1 VQQRGWLRPAQR
13 FGAFA
18 CASVLVL
25 AACNGDDA
33 DAPTV
38 AEVTTTTTTTVA
50 PRADDGVLV
59 IGVLLPTTG
68 GAAQLGGPMINAV
81 RLAADRIN
89 DAGGVNGSPVEL
101 VEVDEGGSV
110 ATAGLGFDTLIAEG
124 VDAIVGPASSIA
136 ALGELSSAVS
146 AGVLTCSPTA
156 SALALDDFPDNGLF
170 FRTVPSDSLQA
181 IAIAQVLE
189 QTGATS
195 VAIGFLDDSYGRGLL
210 SAVDAAVAARNLE
223 VTSRVGFTSAET
235 DLARQANALFDGEPG
250 VIAILADAD
259 AGARLLAAIGAA
271 APAGT
276 PPPIIVND
284 ALRSA
289 RSSQL
294 IVDLPDRIRTRIA
307 GIAPLAVPPETDLA
321 GPYAAHAF
329 DCVKL
334 IALAAVQAGSDSPV
348 RIASQMASVS
358 DGGFVC
364 RSFATCVERMFQGL
378 QIDYTG
384 PSGSTRLSSRTGNPT
399 QARFEVFTFDDDG
412 RDVPGATFEASSL

>member
-1 VQQRGWLRPAQR
+1 
-13 FGAFA
+13 
-18 CASVLVL
+18 VLVV

-33 DAPTV
+33 SAPTV
-38 AEVTTTTTTTVA
+38 ADATTTTSTTLV

-81 RLAADRIN
+81 RLATDRIN
-89 DAGGVNGSPVEL
+89 DAGGVNGSPIEL
-101 VEVDEGGSV
+101 IEVDEGGSV

-156 SALALDDFPDNGLF
+156 TALSLDDFPDNGLF

-181 IAIAQVLE
+181 VAIAQVLE

-210 SAVDAAVAARNLE
+210 QAVDAAVAERNLE
-223 VTSRVGFTSAET
+223 VTARVGFTSLET
-235 DLARQANALFDGEPG
+235 DLAAPANALFESEPG

-259 AGARLLAAIGAA
+259 AGARLLSALGDA
-271 APAGT
+271 APAAT
-276 PPPIIVND
+276 PPPIVVND
-284 ALRSA
+284 ALRGA

-294 IVDLPDRIRTRIA
+294 IVDLPERIRTRIA
-307 GIAPLAVPPETDLA
+307 GIAPLAVPAETPDFS

-334 IALAAVQAGSDSPV
+334 IALAAVQAGSDSPT
-348 RIASQMASVS
+348 RIASQMVTVS

-364 RSFATCVERMFQGL
+364 RTFATCVDRMSQGL

-399 QARFEVFTFDDDG
+399 QARFEVFTFDADG
-412 RDVPGATFEASSL
+412 RDVAGATFDASSL

>member
-1 VQQRGWLRPAQR
+1 
-13 FGAFA
+13 
-18 CASVLVL
+18 
-25 AACNGDDA
+25 
-33 DAPTV
+33 
-38 AEVTTTTTTTVA
+38 
-50 PRADDGVLV
+50 
-59 IGVLLPTTG
+59 
-68 GAAQLGGPMINAV
+68 MINAV

-101 VEVDEGGSV
+101 VEVDEGSGVSS
-110 ATAGLGFDTLIAEG
+110 AGLGIESLVADG
-124 VDAIVGPASSIA
+124 VDAIVGPASSSPRSV
-136 ALGELSSAVS
+136 SSARRS
-146 AGVLTCSPTA
+146 PPRSSRAPPPRRRWPSTTSPTA
-156 SALALDDFPDNGLF
+156 TCSSAPRRATRCRRSRWPRSPSRRGADLGIFHIDD
-170 FRTVPSDSLQA
+170 A
-181 IAIAQVLE
+181 
-189 QTGATS
+189 
-195 VAIGFLDDSYGRGLL
+195 YGRGLL